1 MSSLTTQRII
11 DNALRLGLGHTAES
25 VTESAARADSAQ
37 MGYLDFVDHLL
48 SEEVAVRESRR
59 FRNALKLSGLPHHKT
74 LDDFDYTFQPGLE
87 PRRVRDLAT
96 LEFLTGAGN
105 IAILGPPGVGKTHIA
120 IGLAV
125 AACQAG
131 KSIYFTTLDDLVR
144 KLKAA
149 DAANRLPRQLANL
162 MRPSLLVIDEVGY
175 LALDRDEAN
184 MFFQLISRRYEKGST
199 IITSNKHFTEWGTV
213 LGDDVLATAILDRLL
228 HHCDVLAINGP
239 SYRLKDRQG
248 LVTPVESPAS

>member
-48 SEEVAVRESRR
+48 AEEVAVRESRR

-87 PRRVRDLAT
+87 TRRVRDLAT

-149 DAANRLPRQLANL
+149 DAANRLPRQPHAAIAVGDRRSRVP
-162 MRPSLLVIDEVGY
+162 RPRPRRSQHVFPADQPQIRKRLHDHHEQQALHRVG
-175 LALDRDEAN
+175 N
-184 MFFQLISRRYEKGST
+184 
-199 IITSNKHFTEWGTV
+199 
-213 LGDDVLATAILDRLL
+213 
-228 HHCDVLAINGP
+228 
-239 SYRLKDRQG
+239 
-248 LVTPVESPAS
+248 SPR